1 MFNFFFFVDGNSKS
15 EQTRKKFVT
24 LANGQQV
31 CISNCRRQHRTS
43 VTSHLSHFEPM
54 PTIHEEDDLD
64 VGSFTKSF
72 FFGFTYFTGFQTP
85 IKCGKKFL
93 NITKFFV
100 HNFTSPFSVV
110 IVYKAFLIVF

>member
-1 MFNFFFFVDGNSKS
+1 MKCLIFFFF
-15 EQTRKKFVT
+15 FVT

-64 VGSFTKSF
+64 VGSFTKKERIERRK
-72 FFGFTYFTGFQTP
+72 Q
-85 IKCGKKFL
+85 
-93 NITKFFV
+93 
-100 HNFTSPFSVV
+100 NFTVMQHTLKIF
-110 IVYKAFLIVF
+110 